1 MSCKEPPFWIGDREF
16 RPRDLDL
23 IVSTV
28 HRFRSLSC
36 TELAATICENL
47 PWKAPNGQLKIHSCL
62 LLLDQLQAGG
72 LLTLPSK
79 RAWTVGARAERVGE
93 APPGVEVRGR
103 LAEILPV
110 RVELVRPERQSA
122 WTAMM
127 ATEHPLGYR
136 RAFGAHLRY
145 WVWGQVRGTAQ
156 ILGGL
161 LFAAAAKALAG
172 RDEWIGWTAEV
183 RQRNLYRIV
192 ANSRYLLR
200 PGVQVPH
207 LASHVLGL
215 ALRRLGEDWRIRYG
229 FTPVLVETFIESPW
243 AGTCYRAANW
253 VHVGE
258 TAGRGRQDRHTQ
270 RAETVK
276 QIWVYPLVGD
286 CRQQLLAPA
295 PGAYAGGMADG
306 GLDT

>member
-1 MSCKEPPFWIGDREF
+1 MPSKEPPFWIGDREF
-16 RPRDLDL
+16 CSRDLDL

-47 PWKAPNGQLKIHSCL
+47 PWKAPNGRLKIHSCL

-72 LLTLPSK
+72 LLTLPGK
-79 RAWTVGARAERVGE
+79 RTWTVGAQAERVGE
-93 APPGVEVRGR
+93 APPRVEVRVR
-103 LAEILPV
+103 LQEILPV
-110 RVELVRPERQSA
+110 RVELVRPEGQAA

-136 RAFGAHLRY
+136 RAFGAHQRY
-145 WVWGQVRGTAQ
+145 WVWGQVRGAAQ

-161 LFAAAAKALAG
+161 LFAAAAKALAA

-215 ALRRLGEDWRIRYG
+215 ALRRLGADWRIRYG
-229 FTPVLVETFIESPW
+229 FTPVLAETFIEAPW

-253 VHVGE
+253 VYVGE
-258 TAGRGRQDRHTQ
+258 TAGRGRQDRHTR

-276 QIWVYPLVGD
+276 QIWIYPLASD

-295 PGAYAGGMADG
+295 PRARAGVMADG